1 MSDSFGLALWDNA
14 VLHRELASR
23 LRSPRTFLVLVLVAF
38 ASSGLVLLRWPTD
51 TAIDIVSQGT
61 ILVFRPVAF
70 TLTLAVMMLVPAFPA
85 SSLVSE
91 RRRGTLGLLL
101 NSPLRPVQV
110 YLGKLVSNVLL
121 SLILIS
127 VSLPA
132 LGACYAMGGVSLV
145 DHILPLLLVL
155 AAMAIQYSAIGL
167 WVSVRAASTD
177 ASLRTTYVMVL
188 ILAVLSVGP
197 LVVTGNVVGPVAAL
211 ARLLTSLSP
220 LSALQELTSA
230 QAAVSDLGLRSGWQ
244 AFLVASLV
252 IAVVC
257 GVLTVRKLDPR
268 LLDRPRPMGRV
279 RTGNISL
286 LRRLTYLIDP
296 QQRKAG
302 IPFWLNPILVKEF
315 RTRKFGRL
323 HWLLRLVAVCAIV
336 SLLLTVVAA
345 TGTVNWGV
353 ERIAGPLVLLQIS
366 LLMLVGPSL
375 GANLIAAE
383 VESGGWQLLRVA
395 PISPLRILSGK
406 LMSVLWTLLLI
417 LLATLPGYLVMGYIQ
432 PALVGQVGNVI
443 VSLLLAIVLVVC
455 ISSCISAFCRTA
467 AVATA
472 TSYGVLLLLFA
483 GTLLVWLARGR
494 PFGPI
499 FVERVLLFN
508 PAAMALSEMQAPGF
522 EAYRLTPAGWWI
534 CGGISLACLVILLV
548 RTWRLTR
555 PD

>member
-1 MSDSFGLALWDNA
+1 MIGTLGNTLWGNAL
-14 VLHRELASR
+14 LRREMASR
-23 LRSPRTFLVLVLVAF
+23 LRSPRTFWVILLVAF
-38 ASSGLVLLRWPTD
+38 ASCGLVLLRWPTD
-51 TAIDIVSQGT
+51 ATIDIVSQGT
-61 ILVFRPVAF
+61 VLVFRPVAF

-85 SSLVSE
+85 TSLVGE
-91 RRRGTLGLLL
+91 RRKGTLTLLL
-101 NSPLRPVQV
+101 NSPLRPIQL
-110 YLGKLVSNVLL
+110 YLGKLLSNVLL
-121 SLILIS
+121 SLVLIS

-145 DHILPLLLVL
+145 DHIGPLLLVL
-155 AAMAIQYSAIGL
+155 VAMAVQYSAIGL

-177 ASLRTTYVMVL
+177 ASLRTTYVLVL
-188 ILAVLSVGP
+188 VMAVLSVGP
-197 LVVTGNVVGPVAAL
+197 LVLTGLVAGPL
-211 ARLLTSLSP
+211 ATLAQAMTALSP
-220 LSALQELTSA
+220 LSALQDLTSA
-230 QAAVSDLGLRSGWQ
+230 QAAVADLGLRTGWP
-244 AFLVASLV
+244 AFIVASLL
-252 IAVVC
+252 ITALC
-257 GVLTVRKLDPR
+257 AVLTVRKLDPR
-268 LLDRPRPMGRV
+268 LLDRPRPVGRV
-279 RTGNISL
+279 RTGTSVA
-286 LRRLTYLIDP
+286 RRVTFLVDP

-323 HWLLRLVAVCAIV
+323 HWLIRLTAVCAIV

-345 TGTVNWGV
+345 TGTVSWGV

-395 PISPLRILSGK
+395 PISPFRILSGK

-432 PALVGQVGNVI
+432 PSLGGQVSNVL
-443 VSLLLAIVLVVC
+443 VSLVLAIVLVVC
-455 ISSCISAFCRTA
+455 ISSCVSAFCRTA

-472 TSYGVLLLLFA
+472 TSYGILLLIFA

-494 PFGPI
+494 PFGPV

-522 EAYRLTPAGWWI
+522 ENYQLTPVGWWI
-534 CGGISLACLVILLV
+534 CGGIAGACLLV
-548 RTWRLTR
+548 LFVKTWRMTQ